1 MVILIISQR
10 KAGARESFYIS
21 GKSLLSIKE
30 TQGV

>member
-1 MVILIISQR
+1 MVILISQR

-30 TQGV
+30 AQGV